1 MMNTPTLL
9 RVADIARRLNCGVS
23 TVYNLIER
31 GQLPHHRCPGIRVSE
46 EQIAA
51 FLATCQRGPVTERKQ
66 ARTTA
71 RPRLRDLV
79 LD

>member
-1 MMNTPTLL
+1 MNTSNLL
-9 RVADIARRLNCGVS
+9 RVPDVAQRLNCGVS
-23 TVYNLIER
+23 TVYSLIER

-46 EQIAA
+46 EQIAS

-66 ARTTA
+66 TRTA
-71 RPRLRDLV
+71 SRPRLRDMV